1 MSTTLRPTPPVAPA
15 TRTISEVPI
24 VLTTSLGEGSDSFST
39 RKSKNFTIQKQ
50 RILISWSIFHTNL
63 SLSLF
68 SSYYSLVILVEN
80 WIKCYLSRRW
90 EPIEEEQ
97 CFNKSS
103 KIPILSSSFSRYCCS
118 MCSRRES
125 GWRINQCLRSTTN
138 LKKRFRQRRW
148 CKNSVWRFLTKISS
162 RQFRALQYGLKE
174 GQQDE
179 AKMISM
185 TKKYQTF
192 TRYDEVGSFVF
203 SNNSK

>member
-97 CFNKSS
+97 CFYKSS
-103 KIPILSSSFSRYCCS
+103 KIPILSASFSWYCYS

-125 GWRINQCLRSTTN
+125 GWPIKQCLRSTIN
-138 LKKRFRQRRW
+138 LKKWFRQRRW
-148 CKNSVWRFLTKISS
+148 CQNSVWRFLTKLSS
-162 RQFRALQYGLKE
+162 RQFRAL
-174 GQQDE
+174 
-179 AKMISM
+179 
-185 TKKYQTF
+185 
-192 TRYDEVGSFVF
+192 
-203 SNNSK
+203 